1 LLIAKIAFIGPV
13 RTGQIMG
20 ELAARKVMPVTL
32 NLVGRSPNI
41 VFEDAKL
48 EAAILMVLFDFIANS
63 GQICSS
69 GTRVLVQRSIYDKF
83 SHMLT
88 VAAQQ
93 ISIGIDN
100 HFPTLGPIAHQ
111 MQYDKVM
118 AYFDTARDGA
128 TIITGGEK
136 APVKVWTKAY
146 TSSRLF
152 SQM

>member
-1 LLIAKIAFIGPV
+1 
-13 RTGQIMG
+13 
-20 ELAARKVMPVTL
+20 
-32 NLVGRSPNI
+32 
-41 VFEDAKL
+41 
-48 EAAILMVLFDFIANS
+48 
-63 GQICSS
+63 
-69 GTRVLVQRSIYDKF
+69 
-83 SHMLT
+83 MLT

-93 ISIGIDN
+93 IHIGIDN

>member
-88 VAAQQ
+88 VAA
-93 ISIGIDN
+93 
-100 HFPTLGPIAHQ
+100 
-111 MQYDKVM
+111 
-118 AYFDTARDGA
+118 
-128 TIITGGEK
+128 
-136 APVKVWTKAY
+136 
-146 TSSRLF
+146 
-152 SQM
+152 